1 MAEMQRGDVL
11 RAVAEHRADSLVV
24 ATMTV
29 LEPWREASPSELN
42 IGCVGFMGGASGLGL
57 GLALGQP
64 NRKVLVL
71 DGDGSLLM
79 QLGSLATIAGAQPP
93 NLYHF
98 LFHNGV
104 YETSG
109 SQAIPAEGRVDFA
122 GMARAAGY
130 RAAHHFD
137 DLEELRT
144 GLGALLQEQG
154 PVFVELRV
162 APEGS
167 GYRGGVRS
175 IPLAEE
181 ARQLRTALVGAGYP

>member
-1 MAEMQRGDVL
+1 MPRMQRNDVL
-11 RAVAEHRADSLVV
+11 RALAEQREQKVVV

-29 LEPWREASPSELN
+29 LAPWRAASPSELN
-42 IGCVGFMGGASGLGL
+42 IGCVGFMGGASPLGL

-64 NRKVLVL
+64 ERKVLVL

-79 QLGSLATIAGAQPP
+79 QLGSLATISGAAPK

-109 SQAIPAEGRVDFA
+109 SQEIPAEGRIDFA
-122 GMARAAGY
+122 GMARSAGY
-130 RAAHHFD
+130 RSAHRFD

-144 GLGALLQEQG
+144 GLAAILQEDG
-154 PVFVELRV
+154 PVFVELV
-162 APEGS
+162 VEPAGS
-167 GYRGGVRS
+167 SYAGGVRS
-175 IPLAEE
+175 ITFSEE
-181 ARQLRTALVGAGYP
+181 AKQIRAALTGSS

>member
-1 MAEMQRGDVL
+1 MATMRRSDVL
-11 RAVAEHRADSLVV
+11 RAIAEERQDSVVV

-42 IGCVGFMGGASGLGL
+42 LGCVGFMGGSSGLGL
-57 GLALGQP
+57 GLALAQP
-64 NRKVLVL
+64 ERRVVVL

-93 NLYHF
+93 NYYHF

-109 SQAIPAEGRVDFA
+109 SQQIPAEGRIDFA
-122 GMARAAGY
+122 GLARAAGY
-130 RAAHHFD
+130 RASYQFD
-137 DLEELRT
+137 DLEELRS
-144 GLGALLQEQG
+144 GLPGLLGERG
-154 PVFVELRV
+154 PIFVELRV
-162 APEGS
+162 EPEGS

-175 IPLAEE
+175 ITLAEE
-181 ARQLRTALVGAGYP
+181 ASQLKAALLQS